1 MKNYFIRA
9 IVSAVAYTIVYLLR
23 DLIFGKV
30 HSFFEYVVQ
39 AVIFGILFGL
49 FSYLD
54 DKGWNS
60 WKKVADL
67 FKRKKTDVINN
78 RECIAA
84 LPVVFPGGNKQVRPA
99 GLIRGPLD
107 DDEVVLSGNESQTT
121 PRSVDLIHAVNEF
134 HNPYPAY
141 VGVVVG
147 IVQFGGKR
155 FCAFWKKVYRNYF
168 AK

>member
-1 MKNYFIRA
+1 M
-9 IVSAVAYTIVYLLR
+9 
-23 DLIFGKV
+23 
-30 HSFFEYVVQ
+30 
-39 AVIFGILFGL
+39 
-49 FSYLD
+49 
-54 DKGWNS
+54 
-60 WKKVADL
+60 
-67 FKRKKTDVINN
+67 
-78 RECIAA
+78 
-84 LPVVFPGGNKQVRPA
+84 FPGGNKQVRPA